1 MLTPTDNNLLRRKL
15 GLFADNLSEQS
26 KSTKEKMQ
34 DLRDDAVEMIKKFAS
49 GYDSSGFKTTVDSF
63 SNTIKSVQL
72 LSGYSATTHKEEEVG
87 RRLYE
92 DLDTV
97 VKIIGKEFNHVIEIN
112 YDLESFRAECIEK
125 RTSLDRRIKEAKTIS
140 AMILLEPRK
149 DRIVFKHNNA
159 MDAQLEELLLDE
171 ELSQA
176 AREEK
181 TLKIKFNNERTGNY
195 N

>member
-112 YDLESFRAECIEK
+112 YDLESFRAEYIEK

-176 AREEK
+176 AREE
-181 TLKIKFNNERTGNY
+181 
-195 N
+195 